1 MEKTIYNIIKKN
13 IKNKKI
19 DKNELTKLIKIINET
34 INDEIKM
41 ENIILFFNKD
51 EIYYLKENTD
61 LPNLT
66 VQVLT
71 IPDFNNN
78 DERDIFYRKICN
90 DILICDK
97 YNLIWNQYIK
107 IETLPQPEQKSP
119 EWFQM
124 RNNFITASAG
134 AQAIGES
141 KYESKLDF
149 IKQKIGIGKG
159 FVENKNVHHGKKLE
173 KIAILIYENIYNVKV
188 GEFGLVPHISTPQ
201 IDFLG
206 ASPDGICTCSTLDGK
221 FSNMVGRM
229 LEIKCTTTRQI
240 NTEGKEDGEICP
252 HYYWV
257 QVQLQLECCD
267 LEDCDF
273 WQCKLKDYSDKDEWL
288 EMITEDT
295 YHTEQ
300 QNKKIEIKDEFKYGC
315 LIELIP
321 KNKDLP
327 NNEKIEWYGKYIYPT
342 ILDTTIDKK
351 IEWAEYMKNNW
362 ESIYPEFV
370 TDYKFNKILYW
381 HLEKSHCYLIKR
393 DKRWFLENYHKF
405 KETWDQVLFYRDNTE
420 EKQKLINEEEE
431 KKSKKIIRKDNISKK
446 EKMQFKDPFKSDSED
461 EIKIKKS
468 KLKTSS
474 NKEIIKK
481 KFKDPFESD

>member
-1 MEKTIYNIIKKN
+1 
-13 IKNKKI
+13 
-19 DKNELTKLIKIINET
+19 
-34 INDEIKM
+34 
-41 ENIILFFNKD
+41 
-51 EIYYLKENTD
+51 
-61 LPNLT
+61 
-66 VQVLT
+66 
-71 IPDFNNN
+71 
-78 DERDIFYRKICN
+78 
-90 DILICDK
+90 
-97 YNLIWNQYIK
+97 
-107 IETLPQPEQKSP
+107 
-119 EWFQM
+119 
-124 RNNFITASAG
+124 
-134 AQAIGES
+134 
-141 KYESKLDF
+141 
-149 IKQKIGIGKG
+149 
-159 FVENKNVHHGKKLE
+159 
-173 KIAILIYENIYNVKV
+173 
-188 GEFGLVPHISTPQ
+188 
-201 IDFLG
+201 
-206 ASPDGICTCSTLDGK
+206 
-221 FSNMVGRM
+221 MVGRM

-288 EMITEDT
+288 EIITEDT

-300 QNKKIEIKDEFKYGC
+300 QNKKIEIIDEFKYGC

-342 ILDTTIDKK
+342 TLDTTIDKK